1 MLSSYKCDTTILIV
15 DFYHDIIYHIVGE
28 TWDYIVGETRD
39 YIVGETRDHIVGE
52 TRDHIVGETREV
64 HFVQNTSDI
73 TCLSWICQSDLSDV
87 NIMSW

>member
-1 MLSSYKCDTTILIV
+1 MLLICFV
-15 DFYHDIIYHIVGE
+15 RIDFSEQYH
-28 TWDYIVGETRD
+28 
-39 YIVGETRDHIVGE
+39 IVGETRDHIVGE
-52 TRDHIVGETREV
+52 TRDRIVGETREV

>member
-1 MLSSYKCDTTILIV
+1 MLLICFARI
-15 DFYHDIIYHIVGE
+15 DFSEQY
-28 TWDYIVGETRD
+28 R
-39 YIVGETRDHIVGE
+39 
-52 TRDHIVGETREV
+52 IVGETREV